1 MITNHPDTGSHHP
14 WNGSILLAYLH
25 SQQMIRLVIPMDLG
39 LDRANW
45 TETGH
50 KRGGG
55 GQDLGRGVG
64 YGGCWRRRYMRK
76 DFTNL
81 CQNSWD
87 ALQAA
92 RRAL

>member
-1 MITNHPDTGSHHP
+1 
-14 WNGSILLAYLH
+14 
-25 SQQMIRLVIPMDLG
+25 MDLG
-39 LDRANW
+39 LDMANW

-55 GQDLGRGVG
+55 GQDSGRGVG
-64 YGGCWRRRYMRK
+64 HGGLRARVAMRR
-76 DFTNL
+76 DLINL

>member
-1 MITNHPDTGSHHP
+1 MDACVPAFTADDQASDT
-14 WNGSILLAYLH
+14 NGSGAGH
-25 SQQMIRLVIPMDLG
+25 SG
-39 LDRANW
+39 LD
-45 TETGH
+45 TIGH
-50 KRGGG
+50 RRGGG

-64 YGGCWRRRYMRK
+64 HGGLRARVAMRR
-76 DFTNL
+76 DLINL